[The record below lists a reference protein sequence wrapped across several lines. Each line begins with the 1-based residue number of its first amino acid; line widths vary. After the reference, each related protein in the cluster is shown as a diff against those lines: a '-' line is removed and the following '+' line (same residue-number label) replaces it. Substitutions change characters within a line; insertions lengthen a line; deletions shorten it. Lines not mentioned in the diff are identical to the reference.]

1 MCLSLLDLQLD
12 VPDHLLVLELGTVL
26 IVHQEPFHPVLGCFP
41 NLGEQFAH
49 VNFAERHLLVLEIL
63 LGHVIDRFG
72 LGRWHLGLQALE
84 SLGPVAH
91 DTAIL
96 VQGNPWECW
105 LELQSSRRSQLLL
118 DMEKLMMAAVKRSRK
133 VSAVVTLQVVLLGFH
148 SCCGFEDLF

>member
-49 VNFAERHLLVLEIL
+49 VNFAER
-63 LGHVIDRFG
+63 HVIDRFG

-118 DMEKLMMAAVKRSRK
+118 DMEKLMMADVKRSRK

-148 SCCGFEDLF
+148 SCCGFENLF